1 MKVLHIITG
10 LGIGG
15 AELQLEL
22 LLRHTRHDPDVVTLY
37 NPGPV
42 ANTIAATGVRVRDLG
57 MTRNTEVSALR
68 RLQRIIREG
77 HYDVVHT
84 HLYRSQV
91 YGNLAARLAGV
102 SAIVSTEH
110 SIGETH
116 IERRRMSAPVRAL
129 YLAAERC
136 SHATI
141 AVSEV
146 VRERLVD
153 WGVPQRKIKLIP
165 NAVDFTTVAFDPT
178 ARVQVRMQFGI
189 GPSVQAIGVLG
200 RLDPNKRVD
209 LVIRAAAPL
218 LGEKRRLIVVGDG
231 EDRQRL
237 EQTARDAGV
246 ADYVLFAGARRDV
259 GAVLSSFDLLVAASA
274 QETFGLAMLEA
285 LGNGLPLLYT
295 TCPALDGLTVE
306 RARQV
311 AGDETAMRREL
322 AAQLDA
328 PEHPRMP
335 VPELCERYGIDSVAA
350 RIDDLYERLA
360 TRGPVLEHF
369 GEPEEVQRRNLSPS
383 P

>member
-22 LLRHTRHDPDVVTLY
+22 LLRHTRHEPDVVALY
-37 NPGPV
+37 NAGPV
-42 ANTIAATGVRVRDLG
+42 ADTITANGVRVRDLG
-57 MTRNTEVSALR
+57 MTRNTEISALR
-68 RLQRIIREG
+68 RLHRMIREG

-91 YGNLAARLAGV
+91 YGNIAARLAGV
-102 SAIVSTEH
+102 PVIVTTEH

-116 IERRRMSAPVRAL
+116 LERRRMNSAVRAL

-136 SHATI
+136 SHGTV
-141 AVSEV
+141 AVSDV
-146 VRERLVD
+146 VRDRLVG
-153 WGVPQRKIKLIP
+153 WGVPQRKITVIP
-165 NAVDFTTVAFDPT
+165 NAVDFAAVAFDPT
-178 ARVQVRMQFGI
+178 GRVQVRMQLGI
-189 GPSVQAIGVLG
+189 GPNVQVIGVLG

-218 LGEKRRLIVVGDG
+218 LGERRRLLVVGDG
-231 EDRQRL
+231 EERQRL

-246 ADYVLFAGARRDV
+246 ADHVLFAGARRDV
-259 GAVLSSFDLLVAASA
+259 GAVLSSFDMLVAASA

-295 TCPALDGLTVE
+295 TCPALDGITTD

-311 AGDETAMRREL
+311 PGEETALRREL
-322 AAQLDA
+322 SAQLDA
-328 PEHPRMP
+328 PLHPRMP
-335 VPELCERYGIDSVAA
+335 VPELCERYGIEKIAA
-350 RIDDLYERLA
+350 RIDRLYERLE
-360 TRGPVLEHF
+360 TRGPALERVD
-369 GEPEEVQRRNLSPS
+369 EPEGAGNLSPS
-383 P
+383 A

>member
-37 NPGPV
+37 NPASV

-57 MTRNTEVSALR
+57 MTRNTEISALR

-165 NAVDFTTVAFDPT
+165 NAVDFAAVAFDPA
-178 ARVQVRMQFGI
+178 ARVEVRMQLGI
-189 GPSVQAIGVLG
+189 GPNVQTIGVLG

-231 EDRQRL
+231 DDRQRL

-311 AGDETAMRREL
+311 AGEETAMRREL

-350 RIDDLYERLA
+350 RIDRLYERLG
-360 TRGPVLEHF
+360 TRGPALERLD
-369 GEPEEVQRRNLSPS
+369 EPEEARPGNLSAS
-383 P
+383 A

>member
-22 LLRHTRHDPDVVTLY
+22 LLRHTRHEPDVVTLY
-37 NPGPV
+37 NAGPV
-42 ANTIAATGVRVRDLG
+42 ADTIAAHGVRVRDLG
-57 MTRNTEVSALR
+57 MTRNTEVWALR

-91 YGNLAARLAGV
+91 YGNVAARLAGV
-102 SAIVSTEH
+102 AAIVTTEH

-116 IERRRMSAPVRAL
+116 IERRPMSRPVRAL

-136 SHATI
+136 SHGTI
-141 AVSEV
+141 AVSDV
-146 VRERLVD
+146 VHDRLVG
-153 WGVPQRKIKLIP
+153 WGVPERKITVIP
-165 NAVDFTTVAFDPT
+165 NAVDFAAVAFDPA
-178 ARVQVRMQFGI
+178 ARVQVRMQLGI
-189 GPSVQAIGVLG
+189 GPNVQIIGVLG

-218 LGEKRRLIVVGDG
+218 LGERRRLLVVGDG
-231 EDRQRL
+231 EERQRL

-246 ADYVLFAGARRDV
+246 ADHVLFAGARRDV
-259 GAVLSSFDLLVAASA
+259 GAVLSSFDMLVAASA

-295 TCPALDGLTVE
+295 TCPALDGVVTD

-311 AGDETAMRREL
+311 AGEEIVLRREL
-322 AAQLDA
+322 SAQLDA
-328 PEHPRMP
+328 PLHPRMP
-335 VPELCERYGIDSVAA
+335 IPELCERYGIEGVAA
-350 RIDDLYERLA
+350 RIDSLYERLA
-360 TRGPVLEHF
+360 PRGPALERVD
-369 GEPEEVQRRNLSPS
+369 EPESRPGNLSAS
-383 P
+383 A